1 MPGTKK
7 RRSFGGSL
15 WVISGFLVASAI
27 VRVGSEAGQVLAK
40 ETPYDAVQN
49 QMETSPLSCEP
60 PPDLRAMMSVF
71 KTRESRLDERERELL
86 NRARA
91 LEVTGQEVDARLAE
105 LEAAEDELRELISV
119 AQTAAEDDLSRLTN
133 VYESM
138 KPKEAAALF
147 EQMDPEFA
155 AGFLSRMSPES
166 AAGVMAG
173 LTPQVAY
180 TISVVLA
187 GRNANAPTE

>member
-1 MPGTKK
+1 MPGSKK

-40 ETPYDAVQN
+40 ETPVDGLQN
-49 QMETSPLSCEP
+49 QLDTSPKSCEP
-60 PPDLRAMMSVF
+60 PPDLKAMMNVF
-71 KTRESRLDERERELL
+71 RKREGRLDEREKELL
-86 NRARA
+86 SRARA
-91 LEVTGQEVDARLAE
+91 LEVTGQEVDAKLAE
-105 LEAAEDELRELISV
+105 LEAAEDELRDLISV

-155 AGFLSRMSPES
+155 AGFLSRMSPEA

>member
-1 MPGTKK
+1 MGGRKK
-7 RRSFGGSL
+7 NRSFGGSL
-15 WVISGFLVASAI
+15 WIISGLLIASAI
-27 VRVGSEAGQVLAK
+27 VRLGSEAGQVLAK
-40 ETPYDAVQN
+40 ELPFDGGSNAPSATPEA
-49 QMETSPLSCEP
+49 CAP
-60 PPDLRAMMSVF
+60 PPDLRAMLSAF
-71 KTRESRLDERERELL
+71 KAREDQLKTREREIVD
-86 NRARA
+86 RARA
-91 LEVTGQEVDARLAE
+91 LEVADEEVLARLAD
-105 LEAAEDELRELISV
+105 LADAEEDLRALIAV
-119 AQTAAEDDLSRLTN
+119 AKSAAEDDLTRLTN

-173 LTPQVAY
+173 LPPQVAY